1 MLLIIYNTGR
11 QQYLS
16 NIEILKTIISALED
30 KKAENIKLIDI
41 SEISTV
47 CDYFIITNGTNRS
60 QIQALSDNVQEKLA
74 ANGIHPKN
82 IEGYNTANWILLDYN
97 DVLIHIFDK
106 ESRGFYDLERIWRDG
121 IFGDIDAL

>member
-1 MLLIIYNTGR
+1 M
-11 QQYLS
+11 
-16 NIEILKTIISALED
+16 SALED

-47 CDYFIITNGTNRS
+47 ADYFIITNGSNRS

-74 ANGIHPKN
+74 VNGIHPKN
-82 IEGYNTANWILLDYN
+82 IEGYNTANWILLDYS
-97 DVLIHIFDK
+97 DILIHIFDK

-121 IFGDIDAL
+121 IFVDIDAL

>member
-1 MLLIIYNTGR
+1 M
-11 QQYLS
+11 S
-16 NIEILKTIISALED
+16 NIEILRIIISALDD
-30 KKAENIKLIDI
+30 KKAENIQLIDI

-47 CDYFIITNGTNRS
+47 ADYFVITNGTNRS

-82 IEGYNTANWILLDYN
+82 IEGYNTANWILLDYS
-97 DVLIHIFDK
+97 DILIHIFDK

-121 IFGDIDAL
+121 KLVDIDAL

>member
-1 MLLIIYNTGR
+1 M
-11 QQYLS
+11 S
-16 NIEILKTIISALED
+16 NIETLKTIIRALED

-47 CDYFIITNGTNRS
+47 ADYFIITNGSNRS

-74 ANGIHPKN
+74 VNGIHPKN
-82 IEGYNTANWILLDYN
+82 IEGYNTANWILLDYS
-97 DVLIHIFDK
+97 DILIHIFDK

-121 IFGDIDAL
+121 IFVDIDAL

>member
-1 MLLIIYNTGR
+1 M
-11 QQYLS
+11 S
-16 NIEILKTIISALED
+16 NIETLKTIISALED

-47 CDYFIITNGTNRS
+47 ADYFIITNGSNRS

-74 ANGIHPKN
+74 VNGIHPKN
-82 IEGYNTANWILLDYN
+82 IEGYNTANWILLDYS
-97 DVLIHIFDK
+97 DILIHIFDK

-121 IFGDIDAL
+121 IFVDIDAL